1 MREPLHIL
9 KMQSMKQSI
18 VSLERNANLP
28 SKVSLFE
35 AAPQVR
41 QAFQGIKPHT
51 TKDDYVLS
59 AYKDAQQAIHD
70 ADKHQ
75 PNVVPQVP
83 SDDYMIEH
91 VKSLSSVA
99 GATPSKRTRWPFS
112 AGRKGSGSGLA
123 AVSAR

>member
-1 MREPLHIL
+1 MHLLHTIRKTYNTLASYSGYEVSRSPMREPLHIL
-9 KMQSMKQSI
+9 KMQSM
-18 VSLERNANLP
+18 
-28 SKVSLFE
+28 
-35 AAPQVR
+35 
-41 QAFQGIKPHT
+41 
-51 TKDDYVLS
+51 
-59 AYKDAQQAIHD
+59 
-70 ADKHQ
+70 
-75 PNVVPQVP
+75 PQVP